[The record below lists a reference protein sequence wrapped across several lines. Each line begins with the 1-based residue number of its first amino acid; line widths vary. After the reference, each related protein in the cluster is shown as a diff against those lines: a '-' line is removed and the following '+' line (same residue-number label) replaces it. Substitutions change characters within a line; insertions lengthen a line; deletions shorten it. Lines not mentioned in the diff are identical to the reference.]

1 MAETIQVTEPSILIP
16 SVGKKIVIIS
26 DNLSFIEKL
35 ITEYESLYLESDL
48 TFYIFNGKN
57 YDWLLLNLVHVDT
70 IIFDLEFK
78 DKDVC
83 WISPYLLDK
92 FVILIGNN
100 ETITKILSFG
110 SISQIFGS
118 IEHYIDTLQKAED
131 FAT

>member
-26 DNLSFIEKL
+26 DNLSFIEQL
-35 ITEYESLYLESDL
+35 ITEYESLYLESNL

-110 SISQIFGS
+110 SISQIFDS

>member
-1 MAETIQVTEPSILIP
+1 MAETIQVTEPSIIIP

-26 DNLSFIEKL
+26 DNLSFTEQL
-35 ITEYESLYLESDL
+35 ITEYESLYLESNL
-48 TFYIFNGKN
+48 TFYIFDGKN
-57 YDWLLLNLVHVDT
+57 YDWLLLNLAHVDT

-78 DKDVC
+78 DKDVY
-83 WISPYLLDK
+83 WIAPYLLDK

-110 SISQIFGS
+110 SISQIFDS

>member
-26 DNLSFIEKL
+26 DNLSFIEQL
-35 ITEYESLYLESDL
+35 ITEYESLYLESNL

-70 IIFDLEFK
+70 IILDLEFK

-110 SISQIFGS
+110 SISQIFDS

>member
-26 DNLSFIEKL
+26 DNLSFIEQL
-35 ITEYESLYLESDL
+35 ITEYESLYLESNL

-110 SISQIFGS
+110 SISQIFDS
-118 IEHYIDTLQKAED
+118 IKQYIDTIQKAED
-131 FAT
+131 IAT